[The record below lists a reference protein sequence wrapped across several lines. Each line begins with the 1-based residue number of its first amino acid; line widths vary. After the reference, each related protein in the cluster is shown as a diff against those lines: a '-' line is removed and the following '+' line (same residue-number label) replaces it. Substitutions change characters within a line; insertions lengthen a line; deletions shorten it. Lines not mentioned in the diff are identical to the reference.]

1 MRTMRKR
8 DFASAEVFCHPPIGE
23 AAFKE
28 GGGHIRADIPYEVAT
43 VCKNESNC
51 TVFLKDGTW
60 FTTWGQG
67 SHEGH
72 PDERIVFA
80 VSRDMG
86 KTWSPPSTIQASC
99 PEREERVAYGI
110 PFVVP
115 ETDRIY
121 LFFFLTANTE
131 GKLWASEGRL
141 DHALRRFPEHGSG
154 RLHFVYSDDAGES
167 WSPRR
172 RIVLPRR
179 DINAMPD
186 RFHGWVNHPP
196 QIMPTGEVSFTFSA
210 HGMSVLN
217 RRAWQLGAAEVNVVR
232 CENILSETDPEK
244 LRFTLLPK
252 GPRGIRADAYNHWNN
267 PSLRRL
273 LDFFDGVPE
282 DTAWNFQEMTI
293 VPMDNGRWLG
303 VGRTFLGSPGFTV
316 SSDRG
321 ESWTPAEPLCYA
333 PDGQPIAH
341 PMTMCPIAKTSD
353 GRYVLL
359 FCNNDGSQRGAR
371 HVWDG
376 DGRTRN
382 PQWILVGCE
391 IPGETRNGGLVFGE
405 PMILAEVD
413 DSGEVN
419 LKTGISMPQ
428 FFEREGRTFVC
439 YNVNKE
445 HIVLDEIP
453 VEVLDRLTPA
463 LP

>member
-1 MRTMRKR
+1 MMDLMRKR
-8 DFASAEVFCHPPIGE
+8 DFAYSEVFCHPPLDRS
-23 AAFKE
+23 AFGE
-28 GGGHIRADIPYEVAT
+28 GGGHIRTDIPSEIAT

-51 TVFLKDGTW
+51 TVFLKDGAW

-72 PDERIVFA
+72 PDERIVFS

-86 KTWSPPSTIQASC
+86 KTWSPPATIQASC

-121 LFFFLTANTE
+121 LFFFVTTNTE

-141 DHALRRFPEHGSG
+141 DSSVRRFPEHGSG
-154 RLHFVYSDDAGES
+154 HLYFVYSDDAGES
-167 WSPRR
+167 WSSRH
-172 RIVLPRR
+172 RIGLPRR
-179 DINAMPD
+179 DINVIPG
-186 RFHGWVNHPP
+186 RFHSWVNHPP
-196 QIMPTGEVSFTFSA
+196 QMMPTGEVIFTFGA
-210 HGMSVLN
+210 TGMSGMN

-232 CENILSETDPEK
+232 CEEILSERDPEK
-244 LRFTLLPK
+244 LRFTLLPG
-252 GPRGIRADAYNHWNN
+252 GPRGIRADAPRHWDN

-273 LDFFDGVPE
+273 LDFFNGAPE
-282 DTAWNFQEMTI
+282 DTVWNFQEMT
-293 VPMDNGRWLG
+293 VVLLETGNWLG
-303 VGRTFLGSPGFTV
+303 VGRTCLGSPGFTV
-316 SSDRG
+316 STDRG
-321 ESWTPAEPLCYA
+321 ESWTPAEPLCYG
-333 PDGQPIAH
+333 PEGEPIAH
-341 PMTMCPIAKTSD
+341 PMTMCPLAKTSD
-353 GRYVLL
+353 GRYLLL
-359 FCNNDGSQRGAR
+359 FCNNDGSRRDAR

-382 PQWILVGCE
+382 PQWIVVGRE
-391 IPGETRNGGLVFGE
+391 IPGETRNGGLIFGE

-428 FFEREGRTFVC
+428 FFEREGRYFVC

-453 VEVLDRLTPA
+453 TEVLDRLTP
-463 LP
+463 